1 MRKRPQGHWQ
11 RERERGRGKNRAR
24 TLLKREGRRETQKRK
39 KVQIFYMRMMEEG
52 SEKEKL
58 QESVGGKKIK
68 VMCDR
73 RKAQGR
79 TRKGIGPC

>member
-1 MRKRPQGHWQ
+1 
-11 RERERGRGKNRAR
+11 
-24 TLLKREGRRETQKRK
+24 
-39 KVQIFYMRMMEEG
+39 MEEKRNDKNQL
-52 SEKEKL
+52 E
-58 QESVGGKKIK
+58 VKKIK